1 MPWSKRISR
10 RPSPAN
16 LRELQERAHLP
27 RKPRGPIEPRF
38 TRPLAR
44 CLGDAG
50 KSGPD
55 QVSAAAE
62 LSGRRRRRGGGA
74 RACALEVLALWIP
87 ARAQSRGVFLCPVAL
102 SCQSRVPPLAAGRS
116 SGPVG
121 TQPAGLLIL
130 NLSGARL
137 FHCPALR
144 GQVVVHLPC
153 RSTVNF
159 HSER

>member
-16 LRELQERAHLP
+16 VRELQERAHLP

-38 TRPLAR
+38 SRPLAR

-74 RACALEVLALWIP
+74 RACALEVLALWSP

-121 TQPAGLLIL
+121 TQPALASHFKLVGGAPFS
-130 NLSGARL
+130 LSS
-137 FHCPALR
+137 PAGPGR
-144 GQVVVHLPC
+144 VHLPC